1 MSSLSLDWFYLPLSH
16 FELAYVLAIVFIA
29 GVVRGLAGFGF
40 SALCFFS
47 LAPIL
52 DAQVI
57 VPLMFVLEVMASLH
71 LLPKVCRNVP
81 WRWVIILCIGTMVGT
96 PLGVVGLQHW
106 QSDMVRGLAGAGVLV
121 ACFALWNQWHFKPAN
136 SVGWLLLAGA
146 VVGFVNGLASIGGLV
161 VAVYMMSSKMS
172 HVVMRAGLIMFFLV
186 TDIYGLA
193 WFHSQDLLAPEFPS
207 LMFVMMPVML
217 VANQIGSVLFDRID
231 ALAMRRVTLS
241 LLSALAS
248 IALYSGLSNL

>member
-1 MSSLSLDWFYLPLSH
+1 MESINLNWFYLPLSS
-16 FELAYVLAIVFIA
+16 FELAYVLSIVFFA
-29 GVVRGLAGFGF
+29 GVVRGVAGFGF
-40 SALCFFS
+40 SALCFFA
-47 LAPIL
+47 LAPIFN
-52 DAQVI
+52 AQTI
-57 VPLMFVLEVMASLH
+57 VPLMFVMELMASLH
-71 LLPKVCRNVP
+71 LFPKVWRHIP
-81 WRWVIILCIGTMVGT
+81 WRWMIILSVGTLVGT
-96 PLGVVGLQHW
+96 PLGVIGLQHW

-121 ACFALWNQWHFKPAN
+121 ACFALWNQWHFKSAN

-186 TDIYGLA
+186 TDLYGLA
-193 WFHSQDLLAPEFPS
+193 WFHGQDLLAPEVPS
-207 LMFVMMPVML
+207 LLLVMMPVML
-217 VANQIGSVLFDRID
+217 VGNQIGSVLFDRID

-248 IALYSGLSNL
+248 IALYSALSNL